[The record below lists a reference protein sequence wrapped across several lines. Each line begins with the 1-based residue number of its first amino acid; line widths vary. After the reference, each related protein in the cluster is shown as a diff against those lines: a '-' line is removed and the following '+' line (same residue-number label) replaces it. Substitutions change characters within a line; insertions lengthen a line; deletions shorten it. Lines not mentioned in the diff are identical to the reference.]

1 MNKRKIR
8 TSKDILWVI
17 IISIIAIFAIGQMI
31 ALFASGGHKSG
42 NTQNTGNTQ
51 TIGDAQNTG
60 NAENTG
66 TPAQTAGGGTA
77 DGNSADG
84 SAADSDAAENT
95 AAQTQ
100 ASSEEAKQETEAA
113 AETETATETETETA
127 PADLYAD
134 KPDIDPSDWMYILAN
149 PWNSIGEYAPELTQ
163 FRDVQ
168 IDYRIYDAMNAFVT
182 DAEAQGLT
190 VVMTSGYRSYDTQ
203 SWLFQR
209 KVEQYGG
216 DEATAATI
224 VARPGTSEH
233 QTGLAA
239 DITDGYYEYMNES
252 LEETALFQWMS
263 AHCHEYGFIVR
274 FPRGRQDVTGIMY
287 EPWHYRYV
295 GKEAAAYIMEHDL
308 TLEEFLSLYDQDDQE
323 ADQQADQQTVP

>member
-1 MNKRKIR
+1 MNKRKVR

-17 IISIIAIFAIGQMI
+17 IMGVIGILALGQMI
-31 ALFASGGHKSG
+31 ALFAIGGRKSG
-42 NTQNTGNTQ
+42 NVQNTGIT
-51 TIGDAQNTG
+51 
-60 NAENTG
+60 AENTG
-66 TPAQTAGGGTA
+66 SSTA
-77 DGNSADG
+77 DASAAGDGKAAENGTPEAGADSADADAAGDAAQGEDNAAQGAGDSADG
-84 SAADSDAAENT
+84 ADG
-95 AAQTQ
+95 AAQG
-100 ASSEEAKQETEAA
+100 ETEAA
-113 AETETATETETETA
+113 SEEVLYETEIETETETETDWA
-127 PADLYAD
+127 AQFAD

-163 FRDVQ
+163 FRDVE

-190 VVMTSGYRSYDTQ
+190 VVMTSGYRGYDTQ

-209 KVEQYGG
+209 KVDQYGG
-216 DEATAATI
+216 DEETAATI

-274 FPRGRQDVTGIMY
+274 FPKGRQDVTGIMY

-295 GKEAAAYIMEHDL
+295 GKEAATYIMEHDL
-308 TLEEFLSLYDQDDQE
+308 TLEEFLQLYS
-323 ADQQADQQTVP
+323 

>member
-1 MNKRKIR
+1 MNKRKVR

-17 IISIIAIFAIGQMI
+17 IMGVIGILALGQMI
-31 ALFASGGHKSG
+31 ALFAIGGRKSG
-42 NTQNTGNTQ
+42 NVQNTGITAESTDSSTANASAAGDGNAAENGTPEAGADSADADAA
-51 TIGDAQNTG
+51 GDAAQSEA
-60 NAENTG
+60 NA
-66 TPAQTAGGGTA
+66 AQGAG
-77 DGNSADG
+77 DSADG
-84 SAADSDAAENT
+84 ADG
-95 AAQTQ
+95 AAQG
-100 ASSEEAKQETEAA
+100 ETEAA
-113 AETETATETETETA
+113 SEETLYETEIETETETETETDWA
-127 PADLYAD
+127 AQFAD

-163 FRDVQ
+163 FRDVE

-190 VVMTSGYRSYDTQ
+190 VVMTSGYRGYDTQ

-209 KVEQYGG
+209 KVDQYGG
-216 DEATAATI
+216 DEETAATI

-274 FPRGRQDVTGIMY
+274 FPKGRQDVTGIMY

-295 GKEAAAYIMEHDL
+295 GKEAATYIMEHDL
-308 TLEEFLSLYDQDDQE
+308 TLEEFLQLYS
-323 ADQQADQQTVP
+323 